1 MNNVHKSV
9 LLKETLDFLQVKRG
23 KKYIDAT
30 LGGGGHTKAILELNG
45 EVLGIDVDQEALDL
59 VRKSLEDSIKN
70 SKLVLAKGN
79 FRKIDEIARLNKFD
93 KVSGIIFDLGLSSN
107 QLENPNRGFSFL
119 KGGPLD
125 MRMDEDLEVKAQ
137 DLVNILTKGELYE
150 IFSKFGEEHRA
161 RAISDSIVSARRI
174 APIKTTGDLINVI
187 QGALGIK
194 GELNDF
200 TKANIA
206 KRVFQALRIAVN
218 DELESIREALPKALE
233 LLEIKGRIVVIS
245 FHSLEDRII
254 KQSFIDFE
262 KRNMGKIISK
272 KPILASKE
280 ETESNPRARS
290 AKLRVFEKN

>member
-174 APIKTTGDLINVI
+174 APIKTTGDLINVV

-200 TKANIA
+200 AKANIA

>member
-30 LGGGGHTKAILELNG
+30 LGGGGHAKAILELNG

-174 APIKTTGDLINVI
+174 APIKTTGDLINVV

-200 TKANIA
+200 AKANIA

-280 ETESNPRARS
+280 ETESNSRARS

>member
-174 APIKTTGDLINVI
+174 APIKTTGDLINVV